1 MDGENLMELVE
12 KNEPHSMEHLDAETA
27 LMNIAILY
35 SLHDTGNESSSS
47 HHAALETSVGQ
58 ARATLPSF
66 CKIRAI
72 EPGGWC
78 FYDSVLAHLPQ
89 PLPPEI
95 NRFSLAT
102 AIIERLAQRRAVL
115 EETLLHE
122 DDDTIRRRE
131 TVLTGQ
137 SEDLYLPYMDQLDNF
152 DYYVSVLI

>member
-1 MDGENLMELVE
+1 MDGENLMEVLE
-12 KNEPHSMEHLDAETA
+12 KNELHSMEHFDEETA
-27 LMNIAILY
+27 LNIAILY
-35 SLHDTGNESSSS
+35 SLKDTGNQSSSS
-47 HHAALETSVGQ
+47 HTALETSVGQ

-95 NRFSLAT
+95 NKFSLAT
-102 AIIERLAQRRAVL
+102 AIIERLAQRRAGL
-115 EETLLHE
+115 EEQLLHE
-122 DDDTIRRRE
+122 DDDTVRRRE
-131 TVLTGQ
+131 TVHDSEG
-137 SEDLYLPYMDQLDNF
+137 EDLYVRFMNQLDNF